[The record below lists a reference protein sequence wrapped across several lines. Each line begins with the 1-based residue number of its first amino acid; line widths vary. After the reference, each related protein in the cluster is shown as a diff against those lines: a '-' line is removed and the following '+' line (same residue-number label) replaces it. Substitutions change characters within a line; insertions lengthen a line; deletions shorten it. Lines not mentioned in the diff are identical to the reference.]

1 MNVVLTLLQNGIGV
15 MAPILLAAT
24 GGLFT
29 EKSGMLNIALE
40 GLMLVG
46 SFFCVVLVSQT
57 GNLLLGLTLGVLV
70 TMVLAGWL
78 GFVTLFL
85 KANVFISGLAT
96 NLFASGITVVLAF
109 QIYRNK
115 GVIIFHEI
123 PSLGRVTI
131 PIISQVPVLGRLIS
145 GHHVFVYFSWLILVI
160 AWYVLY
166 KTTFGVRLRS
176 VGINDQVL
184 VSLGRNPRNYR
195 MAAFLISGFCCGLAG
210 AILTLSLRAFV
221 PNITAGKGWIA
232 LVVIFLGN
240 KRPMGL
246 FIAALVFGFAE
257 SLSNYAQGAMNV
269 PADFILALPYA
280 LTLIAMI
287 GYSVVTYRRQALE

>member
-1 MNVVLTLLQNGIGV
+1 MNVLLTLMQNGIGV

-46 SFFCVVLVSQT
+46 SFFCVVLVAQT
-57 GNLLLGLTLGVLV
+57 GNLMLGLTLGVLV
-70 TMVLAGWL
+70 TMALAGWL
-78 GFVTLFL
+78 GVVTLFL

-96 NLFASGITVVLAF
+96 NLFASGITIVLAF
-109 QIYRNK
+109 QIYRTK
-115 GVIIFHEI
+115 GVIVFREL
-123 PSLGRVTI
+123 PSLGRITI
-131 PIISQVPVLGRLIS
+131 PVIHQIPVIGRLLS
-145 GHHVFVYFSWLILVI
+145 GHHVFVYFSWLVLAI

-166 KTTFGVRLRS
+166 KTSFGVRLRS

-184 VSLGRNPRNYR
+184 ISLGRNPRNYR
-195 MAAFLISGFCCGLAG
+195 LAAFLISGFCCGIAG
-210 AILTLSLRAFV
+210 AVLTLSMRAFV

-240 KRPMGL
+240 KRPLGL
-246 FIAALVFGFAE
+246 LIAALVFGFAE

-269 PADFILALPYA
+269 PADFILALPFA
-280 LTLIAMI
+280 LTLVAMI
-287 GYSVVTYRRQALE
+287 GYSVVTYRKQALE